1 MKRSITEIVL
11 TSAVVLCVTAGA
23 AAQTPFPAP
32 EPGHGQGKNT
42 PQPPAP
48 RPTVAPIVSESRT
61 VAPQVVTIVHRL
73 NGIKFLRL
81 LQRASGD
88 KKTVA
93 ALNNAFG
100 IDEEVHTNILA
111 GLALDDGRTIATWL
125 PQAAAE
131 LEASFYFPMMA
142 MPPLPGNPIPGTGAA
157 TPSIPGIAP
166 IPPGASHLT
175 VFGRDGKELRAR
187 YVGLDGKTG
196 ISVLRISGL
205 AFAIPNVET
214 EKAVVLGQKL
224 RLFAPQGATATATA
238 AAGKVYVRVGESDA
252 TVAKIQQ
259 LDSGSVQRLVARAA
273 NLSPEVV
280 GGIAIDD
287 AGLTVGIIE
296 SVSGMEASII
306 PLSTIRQAAKRVIE
320 RQASVPRPFL
330 GIRGEGIGFVPR
342 EQLLSNGWTVPAAT
356 ALLDKRQGI
365 MLTAVVPGTPAAL
378 AQLHPGDVILSINE
392 KDIKSAQDFSAL
404 LGQCET
410 SVPVKF
416 WVARP
421 SLANPQAVTVNL
433 VDALNFKHN
442 MEFWFPEALA
452 VQAAKGRITK
462 AVTRD
467 PLVGLGIETIAV
479 DSRAAVRLRAQGGLV
494 VVAVDPGGA
503 GYRSGVRE
511 GDVIETIDNRISTQ
525 RGSGSGA
532 PLVSSQRIVL
542 GVVRNGQRT
551 HITIQKN
558 EQKHE
563 QIKEQKND

>member
-1 MKRSITEIVL
+1 M
-11 TSAVVLCVTAGA
+11 
-23 AAQTPFPAP
+23 
-32 EPGHGQGKNT
+32 
-42 PQPPAP
+42 
-48 RPTVAPIVSESRT
+48 
-61 VAPQVVTIVHRL
+61 
-73 NGIKFLRL
+73 
-81 LQRASGD
+81 
-88 KKTVA
+88 
-93 ALNNAFG
+93 
-100 IDEEVHTNILA
+100 
-111 GLALDDGRTIATWL
+111 
-125 PQAAAE
+125 
-131 LEASFYFPMMA
+131 
-142 MPPLPGNPIPGTGAA
+142 
-157 TPSIPGIAP
+157 
-166 IPPGASHLT
+166 PPGASHLT

-205 AFAIPNVET
+205 AFAIPNVEI

-224 RLFAPQGATATATA
+224 RLFAPQGATATASA

-252 TVAKIQQ
+252 TVAKIQK
-259 LDSGSVQRLVARAA
+259 LDSGSVQRLIARAA
-273 NLSPEVV
+273 SLSPEVV

-287 AGLTVGIIE
+287 AGLTIGIIE
-296 SVSGMEASII
+296 SVSGSEASII
-306 PLSTIRQAAKRVIE
+306 PLSTIRAAAKRVIE

-378 AQLHPGDVILSINE
+378 AKLHPGDVILSINE

-421 SLANPQAVTVNL
+421 SLPNPQTVTVNL
-433 VDALNFKHN
+433 VDALNFKYN
-442 MEFWFPEALA
+442 MEFKFPEAMA
-452 VQAAKGRITK
+452 VQAAKGGRITR
-462 AVTRD
+462 AVTHD
-467 PLVGLGIETIAV
+467 PLLGLGIETIAV
-479 DSRAAVRLRAQGGLV
+479 DSRAAVRLRAQSGLV
-494 VVAVDPGGA
+494 VIAVDPEGA
-503 GYRSGVRE
+503 GFRSGVRE

-532 PLVSSQRIVL
+532 PILSSQRIVL

-563 QIKEQKND
+563 LIKEQKKD

>member
-1 MKRSITEIVL
+1 MKRSITEFLL
-11 TSAVVLCVTAGA
+11 TSAVLLCLTAGA
-23 AAQTPFPAP
+23 AAQTQFPAP
-32 EPGHGQGKNT
+32 EPGHGQGQN
-42 PQPPAP
+42 PAQPPAPAP

-61 VAPQVVTIVHRL
+61 IAPQVVTIVHRL

-142 MPPLPGNPIPGTGAA
+142 MPPVPGNPIPGNGAA
-157 TPSIPGIAP
+157 TPSIPRIAP
-166 IPPGASHLT
+166 MPPGASHLT

-187 YVGLDGKTG
+187 YVGLDGQTG

-238 AAGKVYVRVGESDA
+238 GRVYVRVGESEA

-259 LDSGSVQRLVARAA
+259 LDSGKVQRLVARAA
-273 NLSPEVV
+273 NLSPTVV

-421 SLANPQAVTVNL
+421 SLPNPQAVTVNL

-442 MEFWFPEALA
+442 MEFWFPESVA
-452 VQAAKGRITK
+452 VQAAKAGRI

-479 DSRAAVRLRAQGGLV
+479 DSPAAARLRAQSGLV
-494 VVAVDPGGA
+494 VVAVDPEGA

-532 PLVSSQRIVL
+532 PVVSSQRIVL

-563 QIKEQKND
+563 QIKEQEKD